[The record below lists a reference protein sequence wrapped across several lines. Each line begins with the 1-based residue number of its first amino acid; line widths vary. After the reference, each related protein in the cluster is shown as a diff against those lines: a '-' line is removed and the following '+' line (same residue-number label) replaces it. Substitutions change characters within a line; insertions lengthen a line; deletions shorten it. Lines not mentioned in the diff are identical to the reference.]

1 MPVLLW
7 MRAEGGGTAGRR
19 EGGQH
24 RRPPQLGGTPAWM
37 GPARDGVRR
46 VRTSPQRGRWG
57 ETGAERPVMV
67 RKRNSFLRSRN
78 NDSEVLEETVP
89 SQPAEGL
96 TP

>member
-1 MPVLLW
+1 M
-7 MRAEGGGTAGRR
+7 EGQLEDGKVASTGGHHSSEARQPGWGRPATAFG
-19 EGGQH
+19 
-24 RRPPQLGGTPAWM
+24 
-37 GPARDGVRR
+37 R

-57 ETGAERPVMV
+57 GTGAERPVMV

-78 NDSEVLEETVP
+78 SDSEVLEETVP